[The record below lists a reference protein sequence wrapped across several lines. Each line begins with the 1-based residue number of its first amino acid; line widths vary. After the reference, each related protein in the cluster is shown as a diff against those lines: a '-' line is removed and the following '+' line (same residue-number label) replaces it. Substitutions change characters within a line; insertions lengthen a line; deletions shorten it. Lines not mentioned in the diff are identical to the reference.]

1 MPSNVCQY
9 STHMKIK
16 PLALY
21 LIIFLSIST
30 TAVSQ
35 CITNTD
41 WEQIIPAPNL
51 PAEVKTRHSNN
62 NLDVIEFEGRF
73 YVGFR
78 TAPNHFASKKTKLYV
93 LSTTDFSNW
102 QYETEV
108 FKESDLR
115 EPRFFSRNDTLF
127 FMFFNGGKKK
137 FRFEPNGI
145 YQMYYTAGK
154 WSADTEMD
162 LPLGYV
168 PWRIKP
174 HNGLFYLST
183 YEGINEYKLEEPCE
197 TRFFTS
203 HDGFNW
209 KPLSEKPQIDHP
221 RASAE
226 AAFVFDDSG
235 DLWGIARLEFDG
247 SYIYHADNNDL
258 ATWETWYSPHK
269 FDSPIMFTNQ
279 GRIFIIARRNLD
291 GDGTFHR
298 KEGKYKKNLLRYSLR
313 KKTTALYQL
322 DTENKA
328 LLHIKDFESTGDCA
342 FPGIAQINDS
352 TYYVLNYSSNIKK
365 RKKAWLIGQLGK
377 TFIYKTILTIPACDT
392 REPEGLVFKFE
403 KDEEH

>member
-1 MPSNVCQY
+1 MKALILFFTLIAVLSPSQ
-9 STHMKIK
+9 
-16 PLALY
+16 
-21 LIIFLSIST
+21 LS
-30 TAVSQ
+30 AQ
-35 CITNTD
+35 CITNTE

-51 PAEVKTRHSNN
+51 PSQVKTRHSNN
-62 NLDVIEFEGRF
+62 NLDVIEFQGRF

-93 LSTTDFSNW
+93 LSTTDFTSW
-102 QYETEV
+102 KYETEV

-137 FRFEPNGI
+137 FKFEPNGI
-145 YQMYYTAGK
+145 YQMHYTANK
-154 WSADTEMD
+154 WSADQEMN

-183 YEGINEYKLEEPCE
+183 YEGINEYKLNEPCE

-203 HDGFNW
+203 PDGFTW
-209 KPLSEKPQIDHP
+209 KPLSDKPQIDHP

-226 AAFVFDDSG
+226 AAFVFDDAG

-247 SYIYHADNNDL
+247 SYIYHAPKDDI

-269 FDSPIMFTNQ
+269 FDSPIMFTNR
-279 GRIFIIARRNLD
+279 GRIFVIARRNLD
-291 GDGTFHR
+291 GPFYR
-298 KEGKYKKNLLRYSLR
+298 KDKKYKKNLLRYSLK

-322 DTENKA
+322 DTENKT
-328 LLHIKDFESTGDCA
+328 LIHIKDFKSTGDCA

-365 RKKAWLIGQLGK
+365 RRKAWLVGQLGK
-377 TFIYKTILTIPACDT
+377 TFIYKTVLTIPACTDEAMGINVFPFAKND
-392 REPEGLVFKFE
+392 EP
-403 KDEEH
+403 